1 MISFP
6 KRERAQHAAACVGV
20 DAGKF
25 SHTLVIRPQH
35 QPDSKPFSFPTTR
48 SGFDSAVAFIRQ
60 HAAGAP
66 AATILVGI
74 EFAGNYGFTFAHYLA
89 QLGFP
94 IVSVLPAHTKRWKD
108 VAHNQPLKTDAKD
121 AGTITDLVAQG
132 HFVGFP
138 FLSPAYADL
147 RYLVTARE
155 RLSLLRRGAI
165 TQLRTLIQVVF
176 PEFEALFPLVTKKTP
191 FTLLRTF
198 PTPQDLLEVS
208 KTKVLKV
215 LKTASRGHLGAE
227 TYDKLI
233 NAARATLGLP
243 GAQARLRQEILL
255 TLERI
260 ALFERQIEALEAELV
275 EALQAVPETP
285 YLLSI
290 PKVAPVTA
298 AIFLG
303 SIGDPQAYESGQ
315 QILRVAG
322 LSLVE
327 RSSGVLRGTKRISNT
342 WSRPSPRRE
351 RGLPSPEPGADPII
365 HPTGAPRAASDVTPD
380 HAGLIVAFAW
390 SRPHASGAGSYVRS
404 GLLLPRASRQSGR
417 RPVQSSRYGRN
428 AN

>member
-25 SHTLVIRPQH
+25 SHTLVLRPQH
-35 QPDSKPFSFPTTR
+35 RPDSKPFSFPTTR
-48 SGFDSAVAFIRQ
+48 AGFDSAVAFIRQ
-60 HAAGAP
+60 QVPGAA
-66 AATILVGI
+66 AATMLVGI

-121 AGTITDLVAQG
+121 AGTITDLLAQG
-132 HFVGFP
+132 HFVTFP

-165 TQLRTLIQVVF
+165 TQVRTLIQVVF
-176 PEFEALFPLVTKKTP
+176 PEFEALFPLITKKTP

-198 PTPQDLLEVS
+198 PTPQDLLDATR
-208 KTKVLKV
+208 TKVLRV

-227 TYDKLI
+227 TYDKLVA
-233 NAARATLGLP
+233 AARATLGLP

-260 ALFERQIEALEAELV
+260 ALFERQIKALETELV

-290 PKVAPVTA
+290 PKIAPVTA

-303 SIGDPQAYESGQ
+303 SIGDPRAYEAAE

-322 LSLVE
+322 LSLIE
-327 RSSGVLRGTKRISNT
+327 RSSGVLRGTKRISKRG
-342 WSRPSPRRE
+342 RPLLRQAAYMFAVRSITK
-351 RGLPSPEPGADPII
+351 GSLF
-365 HPTGAPRAASDVTPD
+365 RAEYEALCQRNGGVKMKVV
-380 HAGLIVAFAW
+380 VA
-390 SRPHASGAGSYVRS
+390 VMRS
-404 GLLLPRASRQSGR
+404 GLRLLYSIARDRRLFTAEPPARRRA
-417 RPVQSSRYGRN
+417 
-428 AN
+428 AA

>member
-6 KRERAQHAAACVGV
+6 KRERAQRAAACVGV

-25 SHTLVIRPQH
+25 SHTLVVRPQH
-35 QPDSKPFSFPTTR
+35 QPDSRPFGFPTTR
-48 SGFDSAVAFIRQ
+48 AGFDSALAFIRQ
-60 HAAGAP
+60 QTAGA
-66 AATILVGI
+66 AAETILVGI

-176 PEFEALFPLVTKKTP
+176 PEYEALFPLLTKKTP
-191 FTLLRTF
+191 FAVLRTF
-198 PTPQDLLEVS
+198 PTPQDLLDAT
-208 KTKVLKV
+208 KTKVLRV
-215 LKTASRGHLGAE
+215 LKSASRGHLGAE
-227 TYDKLI
+227 TYDKLVE
-233 NAARATLGLP
+233 AARATLGLP
-243 GAQARLRQEILL
+243 GAQARLKQEILL
-255 TLERI
+255 TLQRI
-260 ALFERQIEALEAELV
+260 ALFERPNKALEAQLV
-275 EALQAVPETP
+275 AALQAVPETP

-290 PKVAPVTA
+290 PKIAPVTA

-303 SIGDPQAYESGQ
+303 SIGDPRAYESGA

-327 RSSGVLRGTKRISNT
+327 RSSGVLRGTKRISKRG
-342 WSRPSPRRE
+342 RPLLRQAAYMFAVRSIT
-351 RGLPSPEPGADPII
+351 RGGLFRTQYEALCQPNGGAMMK
-365 HPTGAPRAASDVTPD
+365 AV
-380 HAGLIVAFAW
+380 VA
-390 SRPHASGAGSYVRS
+390 VMRS
-404 GLLLPRASRQSGR
+404 GLRLLYSIARDRRLFTAEPPTRRRA
-417 RPVQSSRYGRN
+417 
-428 AN
+428 AA

>member
-20 DAGKF
+20 DAGKY
-25 SHTLVIRPQH
+25 SHTLVVRPKG

-48 SGFDSAVAFIRQ
+48 VGFDEAVTFIRAQ
-60 HAAGAP
+60 VPVAAAE
-66 AATILVGI
+66 TMLVGI

-89 QLGFP
+89 QLGFS
-94 IVSVLPAHTKRWKD
+94 IVSILPAHTKRWKD

-121 AGTITDLVAQG
+121 AATITDLLAQG

-138 FLSPAYADL
+138 FLAPAYADL

-155 RLSLLRRGAI
+155 RLSVLRRGAI
-165 TQLRTLIQVVF
+165 TQLRTLLQVVF
-176 PEFEALFPLVTKKTP
+176 PEFEALFPFFTKKTP
-191 FTLLRTF
+191 LALLRAF
-198 PTPQDLLEVS
+198 PAPQDLLAVP
-208 KTKVLKV
+208 KTKVLRV

-227 TYDKLI
+227 MYGHLI
-233 NAARATLGLP
+233 AAARATLGLP

-260 ALFERQIEALEAELV
+260 DLFERQIQSLETDLVGALE
-275 EALQAVPETP
+275 AVPETP

-303 SIGDPQAYESGQ
+303 SIGDPRAYESAQ

-327 RSSGVLRGTKRISNT
+327 RSSGVLRGTKRISKRG
-342 WSRPSPRRE
+342 RPLLR
-351 RGLPSPEPGADPII
+351 
-365 HPTGAPRAASDVTPD
+365 HAAYM
-380 HAGLIVAFAW
+380 FA
-390 SRPHASGAGSYVRS
+390 VRS
-404 GLLLPRASRQSGR
+404 ITKDGLFRAEYDALCQRNGGVKMKAVVAVMRSALRLLYSIARDGR
-417 RPVQSSRYGRN
+417 TFTAEPPTQRRV
-428 AN
+428 AA

>member
-6 KRERAQHAAACVGV
+6 KGERAQHAAACVGV

-25 SHTLVIRPQH
+25 SHTLVVRALH

-48 SGFDSAVAFIRQ
+48 VGFDAAVAFIRHQ
-60 HAAGAP
+60 AAGAA

-121 AGTITDLVAQG
+121 AGTITDLLAQG
-132 HFVGFP
+132 HFVTFP
-138 FLSPAYADL
+138 FLAPAYADL

-176 PEFEALFPLVTKKTP
+176 PEFEALFPLLTKKTP

-198 PTPQDLLEVS
+198 PTPQDLLHAT
-208 KTKVLKV
+208 KTKVLRV
-215 LKTASRGHLGAE
+215 LKSASRGHLGAE
-227 TYDKLI
+227 TYDKLVD
-233 NAARATLGLP
+233 AARATLGLP

-260 ALFERQIEALEAELV
+260 ALFERQIRALEAELV

-303 SIGDPQAYESGQ
+303 SIGDPRAYESRQ

-327 RSSGVLRGTKRISNT
+327 RSSGVLRGTKHISKRG
-342 WSRPSPRRE
+342 RPLLRQAAYMLAVRSI
-351 RGLPSPEPGADPII
+351 SKGALFRAEYEALCQRNG
-365 HPTGAPRAASDVTPD
+365 GAKMKAV
-380 HAGLIVAFAW
+380 VA
-390 SRPHASGAGSYVRS
+390 VMRS
-404 GLLLPRASRQSGR
+404 GLRLLYSIARDR
-417 RPVQSSRYGRN
+417 RRFTVEPPARRRV
-428 AN
+428 AA

>member
-6 KRERAQHAAACVGV
+6 KRERAQRAAACVGV

-25 SHTLVIRPQH
+25 SHTLVVRPQH
-35 QPDSKPFSFPTTR
+35 QPDSRPFGFPTTR
-48 SGFDSAVAFIRQ
+48 AGFDSALAFIRQ
-60 HAAGAP
+60 QTAGA
-66 AATILVGI
+66 AAETILVGI

-108 VAHNQPLKTDAKD
+108 VAHNQPLTTDAKD

-176 PEFEALFPLVTKKTP
+176 PEYEALFPLLTKKTP
-191 FTLLRTF
+191 FAVLRTF
-198 PTPQDLLEVS
+198 PTPQDLLDAT
-208 KTKVLKV
+208 KTKVLRV
-215 LKTASRGHLGAE
+215 LKSASRGHLGAE
-227 TYDKLI
+227 TYDKLVE
-233 NAARATLGLP
+233 AARATLGLP
-243 GAQARLRQEILL
+243 GAQARLKQEILL

-260 ALFERQIEALEAELV
+260 ALFERQIKALEAELV
-275 EALQAVPETP
+275 AALQAVPETP

-290 PKVAPVTA
+290 PKIAPVTA

-303 SIGDPQAYESGQ
+303 SIGDPRAYESGA

-327 RSSGVLRGTKRISNT
+327 RSSGVLRGTKRISKRG
-342 WSRPSPRRE
+342 RPLLRQAAYMFAVRSITK
-351 RGLPSPEPGADPII
+351 GSLF
-365 HPTGAPRAASDVTPD
+365 RAEYEALCQRNGGVKMK
-380 HAGLIVAFAW
+380 AVVA
-390 SRPHASGAGSYVRS
+390 VMRS
-404 GLLLPRASRQSGR
+404 GLRLLYSIARDRRSFTTEPPVRRRA
-417 RPVQSSRYGRN
+417 
-428 AN
+428 AA

>member
-6 KRERAQHAAACVGV
+6 KRERAQRAAACVGV

-25 SHTLVIRPQH
+25 SHTLVVRPQR

-48 SGFDSAVAFIRQ
+48 AGFDDAVAFIRRQ
-60 HAAGAP
+60 VPG
-66 AATILVGI
+66 AATEAILVGI

-155 RLSLLRRGAI
+155 RLALLRRGAI
-165 TQLRTLIQVVF
+165 TQLRTLLQVVF
-176 PEFEALFPLVTKKTP
+176 PEFEALFPLLTKKTP
-191 FTLLRTF
+191 FALLRAF
-198 PTPQDLLEVS
+198 PTPHELLDTT
-208 KTKVLKV
+208 KTKVLRV
-215 LKTASRGHLGAE
+215 LKTASRGHLGRE
-227 TYDKLI
+227 LYERLVT
-233 NAARATLGLP
+233 AARATLGLP

-260 ALFERQIEALEAELV
+260 ALFERQISALEAELV
-275 EALQAVPETP
+275 EALKTVPETP

-290 PKVAPVTA
+290 PKIAPVTA

-303 SIGDPQAYESGQ
+303 SIGDPRAYEAAE

-322 LSLVE
+322 LSLIE
-327 RSSGVLRGTKRISNT
+327 RSSGALRGTKRISKRG
-342 WSRPSPRRE
+342 RPLLRQAAYMFAVRSITK
-351 RGLPSPEPGADPII
+351 RGLF
-365 HPTGAPRAASDVTPD
+365 RAEYEALCQRNGGIKMKAV
-380 HAGLIVAFAW
+380 VA
-390 SRPHASGAGSYVRS
+390 VMRS
-404 GLLLPRASRQSGR
+404 GLRLLYSIARDR
-417 RPVQSSRYGRN
+417 RPFTAEPPVRRR
-428 AN
+428 AAA

>member
-20 DAGKF
+20 DAGKY
-25 SHTLVIRPQH
+25 SHTLVVRPQH

-48 SGFDSAVAFIRQ
+48 AGFDDAVAFIRRQ
-60 HAAGAP
+60 VPGAAAE
-66 AATILVGI
+66 AILVGI

-155 RLSLLRRGAI
+155 RLALLRRGAI

-191 FTLLRTF
+191 FTLLAIF
-198 PTPQDLLEVS
+198 PTPQDLLDATR
-208 KTKVLKV
+208 TKVLRV

-227 TYDKLI
+227 TYDKLAA
-233 NAARATLGLP
+233 AARATLGLP

-260 ALFERQIEALEAELV
+260 ALFERQITALETELV

-303 SIGDPQAYESGQ
+303 SIGDPRAYEAGE

-327 RSSGVLRGTKRISNT
+327 RSSGVLRGTKRISKRG
-342 WSRPSPRRE
+342 RPLLRQAAYMFAVRSIT
-351 RGLPSPEPGADPII
+351 RGGLF
-365 HPTGAPRAASDVTPD
+365 RAEYEALCQRNGGVKMK
-380 HAGLIVAFAW
+380 AVVA
-390 SRPHASGAGSYVRS
+390 VMRS
-404 GLLLPRASRQSGR
+404 GLRLLYSIARDRRLFTLEPPVRRRA
-417 RPVQSSRYGRN
+417 
-428 AN
+428 AA

>member
-6 KRERAQHAAACVGV
+6 KRERAQRAAACVGV

-25 SHTLVIRPQH
+25 SHTLVVRPQH
-35 QPDSKPFSFPTTR
+35 QPDSRPFGFPTTR
-48 SGFDSAVAFIRQ
+48 AGFDSALAFIRQ
-60 HAAGAP
+60 QTAGA
-66 AATILVGI
+66 AAETILVGI

-176 PEFEALFPLVTKKTP
+176 PEYEALFPLLTKKTP
-191 FTLLRTF
+191 FAV
-198 PTPQDLLEVS
+198 LE
-208 KTKVLKV
+208 
-215 LKTASRGHLGAE
+215 
-227 TYDKLI
+227 
-233 NAARATLGLP
+233 P
-243 GAQARLRQEILL
+243 
-255 TLERI
+255 
-260 ALFERQIEALEAELV
+260 
-275 EALQAVPETP
+275 P

-290 PKVAPVTA
+290 PKIAPVTA

-303 SIGDPQAYESGQ
+303 SIGDPRAYESGA

-327 RSSGVLRGTKRISNT
+327 RSSGVLRGTKRISKRG
-342 WSRPSPRRE
+342 RPLLRQAAYMFAVRSIT
-351 RGLPSPEPGADPII
+351 RG
-365 HPTGAPRAASDVTPD
+365 
-380 HAGLIVAFAW
+380 GLFRTEYEALCQRNGGVKMKAVVA
-390 SRPHASGAGSYVRS
+390 VMRS
-404 GLLLPRASRQSGR
+404 GLRLLYSIARDRRLFTAEPPTRRRA
-417 RPVQSSRYGRN
+417 
-428 AN
+428 AA

>member
-6 KRERAQHAAACVGV
+6 KRERAQRAAACVGV

-25 SHTLVIRPQH
+25 SHTLVVRPQH
-35 QPDSKPFSFPTTR
+35 QPDSRPFGFPTTR
-48 SGFDSAVAFIRQ
+48 AGFDSALAFIRQ
-60 HAAGAP
+60 QTAGA
-66 AATILVGI
+66 AAETILVGI

-176 PEFEALFPLVTKKTP
+176 PEYEALFPLLTKKTP
-191 FTLLRTF
+191 FAVLRTF
-198 PTPQDLLEVS
+198 PTPQDLLDAT
-208 KTKVLKV
+208 KTKVLRV
-215 LKTASRGHLGAE
+215 LKSASRGHLGAE
-227 TYDKLI
+227 TYDKLVE
-233 NAARATLGLP
+233 AARATLGLP
-243 GAQARLRQEILL
+243 GAQARLKQEILL

-260 ALFERQIEALEAELV
+260 ALFERQIKALEAELV
-275 EALQAVPETP
+275 AALQAVPETP

-290 PKVAPVTA
+290 PKIAPVTA

-303 SIGDPQAYESGQ
+303 SIGDPRAYESGA

-327 RSSGVLRGTKRISNT
+327 RSSGVLRGTKRISK
-342 WSRPSPRRE
+342 
-351 RGLPSPEPGADPII
+351 RGRQLL
-365 HPTGAPRAASDVTPD
+365 RQAAYMFAVRSITRG
-380 HAGLIVAFAW
+380 GLFRTEYEALCQRNGGVKMKAVVA
-390 SRPHASGAGSYVRS
+390 VMRS
-404 GLLLPRASRQSGR
+404 GLRLLYSIARDRRLFTAEPPTRRRA
-417 RPVQSSRYGRN
+417 
-428 AN
+428 AA

>member
-25 SHTLVIRPQH
+25 SHTLVVRPQH
-35 QPDSKPFSFPTTR
+35 QPDSKRFSFSTTR

-60 HAAGAP
+60 QTGGVAAE
-66 AATILVGI
+66 TILVGI

-121 AGTITDLVAQG
+121 AATITDLLAQG
-132 HFVGFP
+132 HFVTFP

-176 PEFEALFPLVTKKTP
+176 PEFEALFPLIAKKTP

-198 PTPQDLLEVS
+198 PTPHDLLDATR
-208 KTKVLKV
+208 TKVLRV

-227 TYDKLI
+227 TYEQLVT
-233 NAARATLGLP
+233 AARATLGLP

-260 ALFERQIEALEAELV
+260 ALFERQIRALEAELV
-275 EALQAVPETP
+275 ETLQAVPETP

-298 AIFLG
+298 AVFLG
-303 SIGDPQAYESGQ
+303 SIGDPRAYEAGE

-322 LSLVE
+322 LSLIE
-327 RSSGVLRGTKRISNT
+327 RSSGVLRGTKRISKRG
-342 WSRPSPRRE
+342 RPLLRQAAYMFAVRSITKG
-351 RGLPSPEPGADPII
+351 GLF
-365 HPTGAPRAASDVTPD
+365 RAEYEALCQRNGGIKMKAV
-380 HAGLIVAFAW
+380 VA
-390 SRPHASGAGSYVRS
+390 VMRS
-404 GLLLPRASRQSGR
+404 GLRLLYSIARDR
-417 RPVQSSRYGRN
+417 RLFTIDPPAVRRV
-428 AN
+428 AA